1 MLIQE
6 KKKNMLKFLVVFL
19 LFVGIQT
26 YHTFASSCSGT
37 VLFIPLDERF
47 TTRNAFLNLTTLTPY
62 CVLTPPTEILCQ
74 HKTSANIT
82 ALFSWMEK
90 SLPTADV
97 IIASMEMLLYGGL
110 IASRISNDST
120 STIMSRLERL
130 ISYSHQ
136 YPKVDM
142 YISNVVMRIPS
153 YNGDFEEPWYW
164 ANYGSNLF
172 TYSYYLDKFQQQNNT
187 EDYQTAMNA
196 IEFVPSSAVDEFVWR
211 RQRNHNVTM
220 SVLKAMSESS
230 GRDGIQRPVFN
241 YFYTTLDDSAE
252 FGYNIR
258 EASEIK
264 SFIANEKNKLNDSCC
279 PVYPGADEVHL
290 VMLARYAVNQVQ
302 GEDHSIKFMAIY
314 RDPNNIDAIPSY
326 EGQPMST
333 TLHQQLSAANGVLVD
348 DGEEYDVIL
357 FVNNFSGQQTEA
369 SQQPSTGNS
378 ATDFQM
384 FDSWISKA
392 LSQKPLTTIMGFCD
406 NRYANGGDHYF
417 VEYMFDKLQQQQ
429 LRVNAYAGWNTN
441 GNTIGTIVSNV
452 ILLHLF
458 HNYENN
464 AMFTSLRLIED
475 HEYQADFRQFLNSYI
490 NQVNDSFDTTSN
502 LTMDL
507 SFYEHFS
514 YKVLASRYQ
523 SIAQNYQL
531 PWQLD
536 SVYYP
541 WNRTFEMGFYL
552 KKV

>member
-1 MLIQE
+1 MFQIILFT
-6 KKKNMLKFLVVFL
+6 LALGLRVFQAL
-19 LFVGIQT
+19 SS
-26 YHTFASSCSGT
+26 ASSCSTT

-62 CVLTPPTEILCQ
+62 CVLTPPTDILSLL
-74 HKTSANIT
+74 KTSADT
-82 ALFSWMEK
+82 SALFSWMDE
-90 SLPTADV
+90 SLPKANV
-97 IIASMEMLLYGGL
+97 VIASMEMLLYGGL

-120 STIMSRLERL
+120 STIMNRMERL
-130 ISYSHQ
+130 LSYSYQ

-172 TYSYYLDKFQQQNNT
+172 DYSYYLDKFQQQNIT
-187 EDYQTAMNA
+187 DDYETAMQA
-196 IEFVPSSAVDEFVWR
+196 IANVPPSAVEEFVWR

-220 SVLKAMSESS
+220 AVLKAMSVTSTAK
-230 GRDGIQRPVFN
+230 RRVFK

-258 EASEIK
+258 EANEIK
-264 SFIANEKNKLNDSCC
+264 AFIANENNKLDNSCC

-290 VMLARYAVNQVQ
+290 VMLARYAVNQMQ
-302 GEDHSIKFMAIY
+302 GEDHPIKFMAIY
-314 RDPNNIDAIPSY
+314 RDPSNIDAIPSY
-326 EGQPMST
+326 EGQPMSS
-333 TLHQQLSAANGVLVD
+333 TLRQQLSAANGMLVTVD
-348 DGEEYDVIL
+348 DTSSSVYDVLL
-357 FVNNFSGQQTEA
+357 FVNNFSGEQMEA
-369 SQQPSTGNS
+369 SHQPSTGD
-378 ATDFQM
+378 ATKDFQM

-392 LSQKPLTTIMGFCD
+392 LSQQPPITIMGFCD

-417 VEYMFDKLQQQQ
+417 VQYMFDKLQQQQ

-458 HNYENN
+458 HDYEHN
-464 AMFTSLRLIED
+464 AMFTSLRLVED

-490 NQVNDSFDTTSN
+490 NQVTNSYDTTSN

-523 SIAQNYQL
+523 SIAQSYQL

-536 SVYYP
+536 SIYYP

-552 KKV
+552 HKLKL